1 MRVFI
6 TGVAGFLGS
15 HIADAFLARGDDVI
29 GVDNLIGGDVENVPE
44 RVRWTPA
51 DCNERDVLERAM
63 KGCDVVMHCAATAH
77 EGLSVFSPFENAKH
91 GYSASASV
99 FSAAASVG
107 VKRVVFTSSMAR
119 YGKGEKPPPFHEG
132 MIPYPEDPYGIG
144 KVAAEHLLANLAE
157 THGFEHVIAVP
168 HNIVGE
174 RQRFHDP
181 YRNAISIFANMM
193 LQGRQP
199 TIYGDG
205 SQTRSFSY
213 VGDCVAPLVAMATEP
228 HVVGET
234 INIGPDREVVSVLE
248 AARIVARVLGKP
260 FDPHFVPPRPREV
273 REAHCSADKARE
285 VLGYSPRVGLEEA
298 IERTVAWVKAKGPK
312 PFDYHLDLEIVND
325 KVPETWAK
333 RTF

>member
-15 HIADAFLARGDDVI
+15 HLADAFLARGDDVVGI
-29 GVDNLIGGDVENVPE
+29 DNLIGGDPENVPDG
-44 RVRWTPA
+44 VRWTVA
-51 DCNERDVLERAM
+51 DCNEWAPIERGM
-63 KGCDVVMHCAATAH
+63 RECDVVLHCAATAH
-77 EGLSVFSPFENAKH
+77 EGLSVFSPHENARH
-91 GYSASASV
+91 GYSASAAIFSV
-99 FSAAASVG
+99 AASVG

-144 KVAAEHLLANLAE
+144 KVAAEQLLANLAE
-157 THGFEHVIAVP
+157 THGFEYVIAVP
-168 HNIVGE
+168 HNIIGE
-174 RQRFHDP
+174 RQRFRDP

-199 TIYGDG
+199 VIYGDG

-260 FDPHFVPPRPREV
+260 FDPSFKPPRPREV
-273 REAHCSADKARE
+273 KEAHCSADKARTM
-285 VLGYSPRVGLEEA
+285 LGYETKVGLEEA
-298 IERTVAWVKAKGPK
+298 IIRTVAWVKQHGPK
-312 PFDYHLDLEIVND
+312 PFDYHLDLEIRND

-333 RTF
+333 RLF